1 MPRLTKQTPKYRHH
15 KSRDLAFVEIDKRR
29 IYLGPHNSQ
38 ESREAYDEIISRWLA
53 NGRSLPASKPNESQP
68 ELTVTQLVVAYWEY
82 AVPYYGESGHIYG
95 VKCAIRRL
103 RRMYGKLPA
112 EDVGPQALKLFRDA
126 LIAEDCSRRYINDQ
140 VAHISRMYRWGVA
153 EELIHPDA
161 YRRLKALP
169 GLRVGRTDA
178 KESPPVESVPDDVV
192 ECSLEFL
199 PAVVADMVRIQRL
212 TGARPGEICIMRPCD
227 IDRTDQTWIYRPSK
241 HKTQHR
247 GRQRYICIGPK
258 AQEILLSYL
267 LRSPTAFCFSPRD
280 SERQR
285 RAEQH
290 ANRKTPL
297 SYGNRPGTNQ
307 TAKPKRQAGDRYD
320 TCAFRRAIQRG
331 VKRANRVRRK
341 QAEITGNEQQLL
353 PHWSPNQLR
362 HTAATELR
370 KQFGLE
376 EAQVVLGHANAD
388 VTQIYAERDL
398 QKAVEIMREV
408 G

>member
-1 MPRLTKQTPKYRHH
+1 MLMT
-15 KSRDLAFVEIDKRR
+15 
-29 IYLGPHNSQ
+29 
-38 ESREAYDEIISRWLA
+38 
-53 NGRSLPASKPNESQP
+53 
-68 ELTVTQLVVAYWEY
+68 
-82 AVPYYGESGHIYG
+82 
-95 VKCAIRRL
+95 
-103 RRMYGKLPA
+103 
-112 EDVGPQALKLFRDA
+112 
-126 LIAEDCSRRYINDQ
+126 
-140 VAHISRMYRWGVA
+140 A

-169 GLRVGRTDA
+169 GLRAGRTSA

-192 ECSLEFL
+192 ESTLKFL

-227 IDRTDQTWIYRPSK
+227 LDRTDQTWIFRPSK
-241 HKTQHR
+241 HKTQHL
-247 GRQRYICIGPK
+247 GRQRCICIGPK
-258 AQEILLSYL
+258 AQEILLPYL
-267 LRSPTAFCFSPRD
+267 LRSPTAFCFSPRE
-280 SERQR
+280 SEKQR

-297 SYGNRPGTNQ
+297 SYGNRPGTNR
-307 TAKPKRQAGDRYD
+307 TAKPKRQVGDRYN

-331 VKRANRVRRK
+331 VERANRTRRE
-341 QAEITGNEQQLL
+341 QAEITEREPQLL
-353 PHWSPNQLR
+353 PSWSPNQLR